1 MKGQEAAGEKKGRNG
16 KRCERTPCK
25 SGTCFRCGM
34 IWNGTFAGTST
45 GARNLVPVFLVC
57 FFFGFFKLA
66 EFDSRDSARDWQ
78 HRLCDFGCVLF
89 CASHWEEY
97 GQSLHL
103 LFPPGRLVRHVT
115 VAANPDP
122 LLPRKGQPASQHSPL
137 VTCQKF
143 VFFFGGVN
151 VGPGLQALQRVY
163 IFPFR
168 DTFIIKKNNNNIAP
182 SMLIHWGQTIS
193 FSFSFAA
200 RLLQIGVTE

>member
-1 MKGQEAAGEKKGRNG
+1 MKRQEAAEKRKKWEEMWKNAVQ
-16 KRCERTPCK
+16 KRFMFQMWHDLKWDVCRHFHWGSKFSP
-25 SGTCFRCGM
+25 SISCF
-34 IWNGTFAGTST
+34 
-45 GARNLVPVFLVC
+45 C
-57 FFFGFFKLA
+57 FFFFKLA
-66 EFDSRDSARDWQ
+66 EFDSRDSTRDWQ
-78 HRLCDFGCVLF
+78 YRLCDFGCVLF

-103 LFPPGRLVRHVT
+103 LFPPGWLVRHVT

-200 RLLQIGVTE
+200 R